1 MDFELLTTG
10 IFASLLGSYIYSQGK
25 KTTTLL
31 NRMETCG
38 LGLTIAGIVIIF
50 VAFYRWLN

>member
-1 MDFELLTTG
+1 MDFELLATG
-10 IFASLLGSYIYSQGK
+10 IFAALLGSYIYSQGK

-31 NRMETCG
+31 NRMQAYG

-50 VAFYRWLN
+50 AAFYRWLN